1 MARRA
6 FVYDCMEST
15 RILQKMYAS
24 FKLNL
29 KISFG
34 SGNDDGDSVSQS
46 IYVLELCAVLPQV
59 SVNLLADG
67 IVDAIG
73 HARFILF
80 YGAQRKIMTEWNAS
94 MSSDAS

>member
-1 MARRA
+1 MIAWCRRA
-6 FVYDCMEST
+6 FYKKHT
-15 RILQKMYAS
+15 S

-34 SGNDDGDSVSQS
+34 GGNGDGNSDSQS
-46 IYVLELCAVLPQV
+46 IYVPELCAVVPQV

-80 YGAQRKIMTEWNAS
+80 YGAQRKIMTE
-94 MSSDAS
+94 